1 MKLLLVVIFVLI
13 AVILLTTKRE
23 SFTESF
29 GLSGYNKPNGQIML
43 SDSKPNL
50 NNYTQGE
57 SKISHDMIET
67 FVLQANEE
75 ISKRTGLCTY
85 IIETVSVKKYTG
97 SDNDI
102 YECVF
107 FTIKNS
113 GFAFGFSVYAAF
125 KVIGDSVKLVS
136 LRSQPLDGQSESTIA
151 PFLDGQSGQE
161 FVEYELIKE
170 SVVPTVGELE
180 NAKNKLQ

>member
-43 SDSKPNL
+43 SDPKPNL

-136 LRSQPLDGQSESTIA
+136 LRSQPLDA

>member
-1 MKLLLVVIFVLI
+1 MKLLLIVILI
-13 AVILLTTKRE
+13 IIVILLTTKRE

-29 GLSGYNKPNGQIML
+29 GLSGYIKPTSQIML
-43 SDSKPNL
+43 SDPKPNL

-57 SKISHDMIET
+57 TKISHDLIET

-85 IIETVSVKKYTG
+85 IIETMSVKKYTG
-97 SDNDI
+97 SENDI

-107 FTIKNS
+107 FAMKNQ
-113 GFAFGFSVYAAF
+113 GFAFGFSVYTAF

-136 LRSQPLDGQSESTIA
+136 LRSQPLAGQSESTIA
-151 PFLDGQSGQE
+151 PFLDGQSGKE
-161 FVEYELIKE
+161 FVKYELIKE
-170 SVVPTVGELE
+170 VAVPTVSELE

>member
-1 MKLLLVVIFVLI
+1 MKKF
-13 AVILLTTKRE
+13 
-23 SFTESF
+23 
-29 GLSGYNKPNGQIML
+29 PNGL
-43 SDSKPNL
+43 VCV
-50 NNYTQGE
+50 
-57 SKISHDMIET
+57 H
-67 FVLQANEE
+67 
-75 ISKRTGLCTY
+75 
-85 IIETVSVKKYTG
+85 
-97 SDNDI
+97 NDI